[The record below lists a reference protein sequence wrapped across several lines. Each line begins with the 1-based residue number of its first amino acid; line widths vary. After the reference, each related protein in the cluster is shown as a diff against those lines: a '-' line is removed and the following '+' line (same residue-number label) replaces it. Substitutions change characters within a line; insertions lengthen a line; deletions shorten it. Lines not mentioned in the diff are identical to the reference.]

1 MKEKPKEKI
10 DEKKKTLNEDVETS
24 EPKEEKVIDVDKSE
38 ETEDEKKIKE
48 LTEEIEKLKSEK
60 DELKNLLLRK
70 AAEFE
75 NYKRRSESEFAQI
88 IKYAA
93 EPILLKILSVFDDF
107 ERSISHIDD
116 ENNFNSTKEGLKLLF
131 EKFSKTLND
140 INIKKI
146 NSKGMLFNVNLHD
159 ALLQQVDD
167 SVPTNTVLEEV
178 EAGYMYKDKVIRH
191 SKVIVSRQSEEPV
204 ITENEKENIS
214 EENENKEVE

>member
-1 MKEKPKEKI
+1 MKEKPKEKP
-10 DEKKKTLNEDVETS
+10 DEKKKSLNEEVENPESKEKKEIEVEKIVETI
-24 EPKEEKVIDVDKSE
+24 EEKIV
-38 ETEDEKKIKE
+38 KE
-48 LTEEIEKLKSEK
+48 LTEETEKLKSEK
-60 DELKNLLLRK
+60 EELKNLLLRK

-93 EPILLKILSVFDDF
+93 EPILVKILSVYDDF

-140 INIKKI
+140 LSIKKI
-146 NSKGMLFNVNLHD
+146 NSKGMQFDVNLHD

-167 SVPTNTVLEEV
+167 SVQPNTILEEV

-204 ITENEKENIS
+204 VPENEKENIS
-214 EENENKEVE
+214 KENENNEV